1 MKAMYDKDGVAP
13 LQEVELIAYDWD
25 KYVTFKTK
33 DGEVLTEKLWKFN
46 VKRSNKLYHLPR
58 GYDEDVQKLS
68 RKAVSKLLKEGRK
81 AKTKYSVK
89 LESGEIR
96 RFKSLNK
103 ALNFCKSFHGALD
116 LHGSHNA
123 KRWSCSTGIIT
134 KEDGFWYYF
143 TRQVFVSEA
152 TLSRFCKDN

>member
-33 DGEVLTEKLWKFN
+33 EGEILTDKLWKFN
-46 VKRSNKLYHLPR
+46 VKRSNKLYNLPR
-58 GYDEDVQKLS
+58 GYDEHAEKLS
-68 RKAVSKLLKEGRK
+68 RKEISKLLKEDR
-81 AKTKYSVK
+81 KTKTEYSVK

-103 ALNFCKSFHGALD
+103 ALNFCKSFPGALD
-116 LHGSHNA
+116 LHGSYKA
-123 KRWSCSTGIIT
+123 KRWSCFTGIMT

-143 TRQVFVSEA
+143 TRQEFVSEA
-152 TLSRFCKDN
+152 TLNRFCKAN

>member
-33 DGEVLTEKLWKFN
+33 DGEVLIDKLWKFN

-58 GYDEDVQKLS
+58 GYDEDVQKLG
-68 RKAVSKLLKEGRK
+68 RKEISKLIKEGRK
-81 AKTKYSVK
+81 AKTEYSVK

-103 ALNFCKSFHGALD
+103 ALNFCKSFPGALD
-116 LHGSHNA
+116 LHGSHKA
-123 KRWSCSTGIIT
+123 KRWSCFTGIMT

-143 TRQVFVSEA
+143 TRQGFVSEA
-152 TLSRFCKDN
+152 TLNRFCKAN

>member
-1 MKAMYDKDGVAP
+1 MKATYDKDGVAP

-33 DGEVLTEKLWKFN
+33 DGEVLTDKLWKFN
-46 VKRSNKLYHLPR
+46 VKRSNKLYHLAH

-68 RKAVSKLLKEGRK
+68 RKAVSKLLKEDR
-81 AKTKYSVK
+81 KTKTEYSVQ

-103 ALNFCKSFHGALD
+103 ALNFCKSFPGALD
-116 LHGSHNA
+116 LHGSYKA
-123 KRWSCSTGIIT
+123 KRWSCFTGIMT

-143 TRQVFVSEA
+143 TRQGFVSES
-152 TLSRFCKDN
+152 TINRFCKAN